1 MMINFKLFLCAVSF
15 KILIIFGFPDTHR
28 QQHFRPLIT
37 SRIVGGYQTS
47 IETFP
52 YQVSVQKRGA
62 HVCGGAIVRRK
73 FLFEVLFSY
82 KRKFFDRLD
91 LNGSLQWHTV
101 LVQMRQIS

>member
-15 KILIIFGFPDTHR
+15 KILIIFGFPDTLR
-28 QQHFRPLIT
+28 KQHPRPLIT

-62 HVCGGAIVRRK
+62 HVCGGAIVRRNLQ
-73 FLFEVLFSY
+73 FQLHFSY
-82 KRKFFDRLD
+82 KSKNF
-91 LNGSLQWHTV
+91 
-101 LVQMRQIS
+101 